1 MYQTRKNVFDQNFQT
16 KLHKTVESTTHSGEF
31 VTSFEMFEENLGEP
45 RNLFQCSTS
54 KNSYL
59 LVDSDILDFA
69 FRVRFY
75 EVSNI
80 ASESSKYLK
89 KQTRFEILTLVYC
102 VYKVWRLSRS
112 VCSIY

>member
-45 RNLFQCSTS
+45 KNLFQCSTS
-54 KNSYL
+54 KNSYLLAIIFVAL

-80 ASESSKYLK
+80 ASESTKYLK
-89 KQTRFEILTLVYC
+89 NKQDLRY
-102 VYKVWRLSRS
+102 
-112 VCSIY
+112 